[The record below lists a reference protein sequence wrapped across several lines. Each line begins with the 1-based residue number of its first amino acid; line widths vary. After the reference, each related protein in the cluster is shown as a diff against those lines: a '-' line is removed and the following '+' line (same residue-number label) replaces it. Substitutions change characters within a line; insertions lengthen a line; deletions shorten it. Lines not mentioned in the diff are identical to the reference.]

1 MELGSYSEDQLDQLL
16 IRAESEIGVWRAVEM
31 AVVAEKKH
39 RKSHSQDGCR
49 SIVDWIAAR
58 ADVSHETA
66 RGLCWTA
73 TRLEGAPE
81 VAEQLAAGDI
91 SFDRAQLL
99 ARLPSEHRDGHQG
112 YDISGLRRLVAH
124 HRRLTRKRERKTGNG
139 YLHLMSGSDDLM
151 VPIWGAFPGWDA
163 RIVEK
168 ALDQRA
174 DEIIPSDQR
183 LAVAERRALAFV
195 AICQDDLYQGGST
208 GKSSPVDMAVIV
220 DADMA
225 AESGGET
232 GVSVLAGPRLGPAAL
247 EEIICNGNVD
257 LIGLTEN
264 SKPLDLGR
272 RSRTVGR
279 KLRRHVLHRDGG
291 CTIDGCP
298 FNYRL
303 EVHHVIPWSH
313 GGNTDA
319 NNLITLCWYHHHVSI
334 HREGLQIIR
343 FGASRVRLKR
353 PR

>member
-16 IRAESEIGVWRAVEM
+16 IRAESEISVWRAVEM

-39 RKSHSQDGCR
+39 RKSHLQDGYR
-49 SIVDWIAAR
+49 SIVDWTAAR
-58 ADVSHETA
+58 ADISHETA
-66 RGLCWTA
+66 RSLCWTA
-73 TRLEGAPE
+73 TRLREAPD
-81 VAEQLAAGDI
+81 VAEYLAAGEI

-99 ARLPSEHRDGHQG
+99 ARLPAEHRDGHQG
-112 YDISGLRRLVAH
+112 YDIYGLRRLVAH
-124 HRRLTRKRERKTGNG
+124 HKKLTRKRERKTGNG

-151 VPIWGAFPGWDA
+151 VPIWGTFPGLDA

-195 AICQDDLYQGGST
+195 AICQDDLYQGESAVE
-208 GKSSPVDMAVIV
+208 SSPVDVAVIV
-220 DADMA
+220 DADAA
-225 AESGGET
+225 AESGGES
-232 GVSVLAGPRLGPAAL
+232 GVSVLAGPRLGPGVL

-257 LIGLTEN
+257 LIGRTQN
-264 SKPLDLGR
+264 KKPLDLGR

-291 CTIDGCP
+291 CTVEACP

-313 GGNTDA
+313 GGGTDA
-319 NNLITLCWYHHHVSI
+319 DNLITLCWFHHHVSV

-343 FGASRVRLKR
+343 IGASRVRLKR